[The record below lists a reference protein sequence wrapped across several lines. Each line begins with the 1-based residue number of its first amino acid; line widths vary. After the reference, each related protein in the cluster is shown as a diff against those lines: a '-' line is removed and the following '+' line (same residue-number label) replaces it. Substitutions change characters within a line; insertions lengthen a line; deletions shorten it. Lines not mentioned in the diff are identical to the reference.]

1 MRLLMKTRICCIL
14 LSLLAACITGAG
26 LWAMYRA
33 VQPETAEQNVVLRLA
48 TCTNEHHP
56 NTETA
61 HYFAQLVQ
69 QKTNGQVHIQVI
81 GNGDLG
87 DEKASVEQLEFG
99 GIAFSLVNCFA
110 LSDEGLAVN
119 ENGLKPN
126 REKLNANRVEVL
138 ATLAPDKRG
147 LASGEAMPQTISARK
162 EIRIGAYPSKILW
175 NTLQSLGF
183 SVLSSSGEDMIGSIH
198 YGYVDS
204 IELPLLTYATE
215 AYAQALP
222 VLSLYDGPISP
233 DILLVSQVSLGNL
246 PTEQQQIIR
255 ECALEAAEYQQR
267 ILKQKQEESLS
278 KLRKQGVRVLE
289 LDRAGKD
296 QKG

>member
-1 MRLLMKTRICCIL
+1 MKTRICCIL

-61 HYFAQLVQ
+61 HYFARLVQ

-99 GIAFSLVNCFA
+99 GIAFSMVNCFA

-119 ENGLKPN
+119 ETGLKPN

-162 EIRIGAYPSKILW
+162 EIRIGA
-175 NTLQSLGF
+175 
-183 SVLSSSGEDMIGSIH
+183 
-198 YGYVDS
+198 
-204 IELPLLTYATE
+204 
-215 AYAQALP
+215 
-222 VLSLYDGPISP
+222 
-233 DILLVSQVSLGNL
+233 SLGNL